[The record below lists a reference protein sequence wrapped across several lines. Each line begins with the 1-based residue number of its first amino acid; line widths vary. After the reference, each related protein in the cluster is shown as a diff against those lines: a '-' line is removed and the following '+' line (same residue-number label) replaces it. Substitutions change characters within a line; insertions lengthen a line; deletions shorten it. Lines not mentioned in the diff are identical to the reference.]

1 VRILLVRLSALGDIV
16 TGLPVLSTLRER
28 FCSAHVGWLVEDRF
42 LPLLDGHP
50 QIDKLHVYRRRPRTA
65 LWGLVRELRAERYEI
80 ALDLQG
86 NLKSGFLTRLS
97 GAKRRMGLGGAYS
110 KEGNHLF
117 IRELVDPP
125 RRHNVRNY
133 LALLDAAVGAG
144 PHAYGL
150 LPAEPGG
157 HDAIVLHP
165 FVSKF
170 FSNKTWPAEN
180 FAELGDRLAKRLG
193 APVAI
198 TAGPGETDDARA
210 IAERMEADARVL
222 EPAGLGALKN
232 ALARARLFVGADTG
246 PTHIAA
252 ALGVPTLGLL
262 GPTDVNKLAPYGPKS
277 RGIASGARCSPCKL
291 RWCPD
296 TVCMSGLDV
305 DTVEAAA
312 LELLA

>member
-1 VRILLVRLSALGDIV
+1 M
-16 TGLPVLSTLRER
+16 
-28 FCSAHVGWLVEDRF
+28 GWLVEDRF
-42 LPLLDGHP
+42 LPLLEGHP
-50 QIDKLHVYRRRPRTA
+50 QIDRLHVYRRRPKRA
-65 LWGLVRELRAERYEI
+65 LLGLIRELRAEKYEI

-86 NLKSGFLTRLS
+86 NLKSGFMTRMS
-97 GAKRRMGLGGAYS
+97 GAKRRMGLGAGYS

-117 IRELVDPP
+117 LEELVEPP
-125 RRHNVRNY
+125 HTHNVKNY

-150 LPAEPGG
+150 LPAEPDDHG
-157 HDAIVLHP
+157 AIVLHP

-180 FAELGDRLAKRLG
+180 FAELGDRLARRLD

-198 TAGPGETDDARA
+198 TAGPGETDAARA
-210 IAERMEADARVL
+210 IADRMQADARVL

-232 ALARARLFVGADTG
+232 TLAGARLFVGADTG

-262 GPTDVNKLAPYGPKS
+262 GPTDPEKLAPYGPRS

-296 TVCMSGLDV
+296 TICMSGLDV
-305 DTVEAAA
+305 DRVEAAA